1 MSLYDELDRAV
12 RSTYLGLNKKVIE
25 RQSALAYKLLTN
37 ARRDKKVGQTLTFD
51 LWLERQPTGYYTPYG
66 RYNTARKE
74 STVQGTL
81 QWKNAYGI
89 VQIDGPT
96 LRANNGVNIGALL
109 RKNSL
114 SALNPSDQDV
124 LFSVIDEQMMRV
136 VEDMRYM
143 IGTSVYGD
151 GSGAEGNELI
161 GLKAIID
168 NSTSTYAGLD
178 PASSAFPTDAVTSTA
193 FWTPKLLSNSGTLR
207 PISYELLGQM
217 NPYIQR
223 GGDNPE
229 DVIAVMNNFL
239 WTSFEILMEG
249 RKVGVD
255 SELERI
261 GYKNIVWDGITFM
274 KDERCPANKI
284 YYLNLNHLWLQIRP
298 SADFEFQGF
307 SKPADMDA
315 IVGDVILDIQMVSN
329 DRHRLGLISDI
340 KGITD

>member
-151 GSGAEGNELI
+151 GSGAEGN
-161 GLKAIID
+161 
-168 NSTSTYAGLD
+168 
-178 PASSAFPTDAVTSTA
+178 
-193 FWTPKLLSNSGTLR
+193 
-207 PISYELLGQM
+207 
-217 NPYIQR
+217 
-223 GGDNPE
+223 
-229 DVIAVMNNFL
+229 
-239 WTSFEILMEG
+239 
-249 RKVGVD
+249 
-255 SELERI
+255 
-261 GYKNIVWDGITFM
+261 
-274 KDERCPANKI
+274 
-284 YYLNLNHLWLQIRP
+284 
-298 SADFEFQGF
+298 
-307 SKPADMDA
+307 
-315 IVGDVILDIQMVSN
+315 
-329 DRHRLGLISDI
+329 
-340 KGITD
+340 